1 MKTRKEP
8 SGHFGLSNWGAPV
21 PLAAMGDLGEKQVW
35 GGSRVPLCLDMLS
48 LRCLLGLYVERN
60 DGPLDRHVWNSGMW
74 AGLKISF
81 ENPQEAGS
89 VTQTPC
95 LLPCLGS
102 SHNRYGKFPVAL
114 LRKVETV
121 FLGLSH

>member
-1 MKTRKEP
+1 MFGHAKFEMPIRPVCGKERWATGQTRLE
-8 SGHFGLSNWGAPV
+8 
-21 PLAAMGDLGEKQVW
+21 
-35 GGSRVPLCLDMLS
+35 
-48 LRCLLGLYVERN
+48 LRDVGR
-60 DGPLDRHVWNSGMW
+60 
-74 AGLKISF
+74 LKISF

-89 VTQTPC
+89 VTQTPR
-95 LLPCLGS
+95 LLPRLGS